1 MRQRSTKP
9 RGVCHNDQSA
19 PQLGSTVGS
28 DQQPSCAPSSAM
40 PPLRKQQTSSARAVA
55 PRLSPSLPSVKFED
69 AEWISIFQL
78 VHRLL
83 SHLYRD
89 KAYIE
94 ISHYLRQVEMNL
106 TLAGYRGAH
115 EEIATRFGTLFPRL
129 GFQAAKGR
137 DVRKFV
143 DVRDVFGREEPFA
156 LLKLECEDG

>member
-19 PQLGSTVGS
+19 PEHGSTVRS
-28 DQQPSCAPSSAM
+28 EQEPSCAPSSSM

-78 VHRLL
+78 VYRLM

-94 ISHYLRQVEMNL
+94 ISHYLGHVEMNL

-115 EEIATRFGTLFPRL
+115 EEITTRFSTLFPRL
-129 GFQAAKGR
+129 GFQATKGR
-137 DVRKFV
+137 DARKFV
-143 DVRDVFGREEPFA
+143 DIQDVFGRRESFV